1 MTTPKTCTAEWIFSR
16 YEQIRER
23 LPKAKFKTTYAAHQD
38 ISALTDQFDAFL
50 FDSFGVLNAGET
62 PIPGAAERIGKL
74 RAAGKQVLVLTNA
87 ATGPLSS
94 LTKKYARLGFDF
106 SIEEIVSSREVLQK
120 SLAAYDRSML
130 WAIAAPASSEIDEL
144 DIRAKR
150 IGTDE
155 MLFSAADG
163 FILLSSS
170 GWNSELQ
177 GLLCRSLQ
185 QRPRPLLVGN
195 PDLAAPR
202 EDWFS
207 IEPGSYAHAIMDETR
222 IVPEFF
228 GKPFA
233 NTFEVAI
240 RRLDPDI
247 PRCRIAMVGDTL
259 HTDIL
264 GGAAAGLGTILVTDH
279 GVLKDLNLADCI
291 DTSMIIP
298 DYIIPRI

>member
-23 LPKAKFKTTYAAHQD
+23 LPKAKFKTTYSAHQD
-38 ISALTDQFDAFL
+38 LSALTDQFDAFL

-62 PIPGAAERIGKL
+62 PIPHAAVRIGKL

-87 ATGPLSS
+87 ATGPLSG
-94 LTKKYARLGFDF
+94 LTEKYAMLGFDF

-120 SLAAYDRSML
+120 NLAAYDRDML

-144 DIRAKR
+144 GVRAKR
-150 IGTDE
+150 IATDE
-155 MLFSAADG
+155 QLFSAADG
-163 FILLSSS
+163 FVLLSSS
-170 GWNSELQ
+170 GWNSEMQ
-177 GLLCRSLQ
+177 DLLCRSLQ
-185 QRPRPLLVGN
+185 QRPRPILVGN

-207 IEPGSYAHAIMDETR
+207 FEPGSYAHAITDKTG
-222 IVPEFF
+222 IVPEYF

-233 NTFEVAI
+233 NAFEEAI
-240 RRLDPDI
+240 RRLDPET
-247 PRCRIAMVGDTL
+247 PRDRIAMVGDTL

-291 DTSMIIP
+291 NTAMIVP
-298 DYIIPRI
+298 DYVIPKI